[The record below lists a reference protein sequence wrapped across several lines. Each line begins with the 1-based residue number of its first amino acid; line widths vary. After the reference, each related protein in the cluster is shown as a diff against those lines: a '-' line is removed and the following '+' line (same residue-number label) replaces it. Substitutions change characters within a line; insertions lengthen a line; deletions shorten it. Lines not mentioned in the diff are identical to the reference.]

1 MKNMKHQ
8 MKTTIFLVILF
19 FIIQIFGVYLSSTTM
34 NFSIDDKGQKVI
46 EYEELNSGFVR
57 EQMDV
62 WEAIINILIGMFLG
76 TIILIFLLKNKKTKM
91 WKGWISIGI
100 FITMFITISELT
112 NYYYGIFLSVF
123 LTYMKV
129 KKNNFLINSLTEVLI
144 YPSFAILFSDII
156 NIKSALLLLF
166 IISIYDYI
174 AVFKSKHMVFMA
186 KEITNNKLFMGIMMP
201 TKMSKKSFFDGSFFK
216 KNENLK
222 KNSFNLTT
230 IDNSDTNNI
239 NDINNNTN
247 NVGSNNINDNVN
259 DNKNHNKDGNKDDL
273 GVAILGGGDIAFP
286 LLFNVA
292 ILKSFGLFPAFF
304 SSLLVSI
311 GLFVFFMFTR
321 KGKFYPAIPPLTI
334 SCVISLLITWI
345 LF

>member
-1 MKNMKHQ
+1 MKHQ
-8 MKTTIFLVILF
+8 IKTTIFLVILF

-34 NFSIDDKGQKVI
+34 TFSTNDKGEKVI
-46 EYEELNSGFVR
+46 EYDELNSGFVR

-62 WEAIINILIGMFLG
+62 WQAIINILIGMFLG

-91 WKGWISIGI
+91 WKGWISVGI
-100 FITMFITISELT
+100 FLTMFITISELT

-123 LTYMKV
+123 LTYMKI
-129 KKNNFLINSLTEVLI
+129 KRNNFLINSLTEILI

-156 NIKSALLLLF
+156 NIKSALFLLF

-201 TKMSKKSFFDGSFFK
+201 TKISKKSFFDGSFFK
-216 KNENLK
+216 KNANENTNVNANVKNENLEL
-222 KNSFNLTT
+222 NNL
-230 IDNSDTNNI
+230 SKVL
-239 NDINNNTN
+239 NNNN
-247 NVGSNNINDNVN
+247 NDDDNNNNNNDD
-259 DNKNHNKDGNKDDL
+259 DNNNLNNEIENKNKDDL

-292 ILKSFGLFPAFF
+292 ILKTFGLFPAFL
-304 SSLLVSI
+304 SSLIVSI
-311 GLFVFFMFTR
+311 GLFIFFMFTR

-334 SCVISLLITWI
+334 SCVISLLIIWI